1 MATGDNALVVMTK
14 APEPGR
20 SKTRLVPP
28 LTFEEAAALSR
39 ALLLDQ
45 MEHLTEFGGA
55 KLFIAFAP
63 ESSAPWFR
71 VITPQRFSCFPQAGA
86 GLGERMRLVFENLFA
101 RGFGNVILI
110 GSDLPPIP
118 LQFFDSAYASLS
130 AQRDVVL
137 GPSEDGGYYLVGMK
151 RLIPGIFEEISW
163 SRADVLIRT
172 LEKINRASL
181 RYELLPAC
189 QDVDTPGDPMSLYA
203 RHEAA
208 PFLMKNTWTL
218 LQELR
223 ERGKL

>member
-1 MATGDNALVVMTK
+1 MATGGNALVVMTK
-14 APEPGR
+14 APEPGQ

-45 MEHLTEFGGA
+45 LEHLTKFSGA

-63 ESSAPWFR
+63 EKSASLIR
-71 VITPQRFSCFPQAGA
+71 ALAPQRFSCFPQAGT
-86 GLGERMRLVFENLFA
+86 GLGERMRRAFEYLFA
-101 RGFGNVILI
+101 RGFGNVVLI

-118 LQFFDSAYASLS
+118 LQFFDSAYVSLS
-130 AQRDVVL
+130 SRRDVVL

-151 RLIPGIFEEISW
+151 RLISGIFEEMSW

-172 LEKINRASL
+172 LEKIDRASL
-181 RYELLPAC
+181 CYELLPTC
-189 QDVDTPGDPMSLYA
+189 QDVDTPGDLMRLYA

-208 PFLMKNTWTL
+208 PLLMKNTWSL

-223 ERGKL
+223 ERGTL